1 MGLLGIDPI
10 CSIYP
15 KPNFTLLPEIRN
27 LDVINY
33 IFIWWTNLATELIK

>member
-15 KPNFTLLPEIRN
+15 KPNFTLLPETRN
-27 LDVINY
+27 LDVINC
-33 IFIWWTNLATELIK
+33 IFYMVDQLSYSTH